1 MGRLAGVALFS
12 PAPDGLR
19 YHEHGTLVL
28 GTYRGPAERQHCF
41 ALEGPAA
48 ADVRFADGRPFHR
61 LDLASGRAP
70 VRHDCPPDRYRG
82 EYWAHGPDVWTLT
95 WRVEGPRKR
104 LLIRTRFRRAP
115 PGLMRAP
122 ASGLLSPR
130 ANTLPGDANLDPYA
144 DAARLL
150 LNARRDPAQRLHALP
165 DALAPRTA
173 EQATLIQRGVM
184 DKLGEIGGWKV
195 GSPAPDGP
203 FTCAPLPRSGLL
215 DSPAAVEAGVAV
227 EAEIAVRLGADLPPR
242 DAPYTEAEV
251 LAAVASAHPAIEVLR
266 SRFVDPD
273 AVDSLSALADS
284 LANDALVLGP
294 AIPDWQAI
302 DLATERVRL
311 LIGGAEVKSRV
322 GNPGGGIGRLL
333 AWLANDGARWAG
345 GLRAGQVVTT
355 GSWTGKDAADA
366 AVVVRFE
373 RAGEVALD
381 VRP

>member
-1 MGRLAGVALFS
+1 
-12 PAPDGLR
+12 
-19 YHEHGTLVL
+19 
-28 GTYRGPAERQHCF
+28 
-41 ALEGPAA
+41 
-48 ADVRFADGRPFHR
+48 
-61 LDLASGRAP
+61 
-70 VRHDCPPDRYRG
+70 
-82 EYWAHGPDVWTLT
+82 
-95 WRVEGPRKR
+95 
-104 LLIRTRFRRAP
+104 
-115 PGLMRAP
+115 MRAP

-130 ANTLPGDANLDPYA
+130 ANAAPGDTRLDRHA

-150 LNARRDPAQRLHALP
+150 LSARRDPTQRLHALP

-215 DSPAAVEAGVAV
+215 DSPAVVEAGVAV
-227 EAEIAVRLGADLPPR
+227 EAEIAVRLGADLPLR

-266 SRFVDPD
+266 SRFVDSD
-273 AVDSLSALADS
+273 AVDPLSALADS

-302 DLATERVRL
+302 DLAAEQVRL
-311 LIGGAEVKSRV
+311 LIGGVEVKLRV